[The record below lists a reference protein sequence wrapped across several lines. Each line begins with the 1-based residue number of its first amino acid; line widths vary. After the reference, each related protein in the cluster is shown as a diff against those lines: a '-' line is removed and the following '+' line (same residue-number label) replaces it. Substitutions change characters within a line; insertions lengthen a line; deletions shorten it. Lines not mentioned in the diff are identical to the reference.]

1 MSQQTTASTPDVRS
15 ILDRARTGHEDA
27 LPDDERDELVDEIDR
42 DLYAGATPTR
52 CIRRRSRP

>member
-42 DLYAGATPTR
+42 DLYAGATPD
-52 CIRRRSRP
+52 